1 MKIYISGPISGLPF
15 EDVKRNFDDAQMRL
29 EEQGYEVINPLNN
42 GLTEKHSWKEH
53 MKADIK
59 MLMDCDE
66 IYMMKGYAESKGAM
80 IEYNLAQDLGYDITI
95 QIE

>member
-1 MKIYISGPISGLPF
+1 
-15 EDVKRNFDDAQMRL
+15 MRL

-42 GLTEKHSWKEH
+42 GLTEKHSWAEH

-66 IYMMKGYAESKGAM
+66 IYMLKGYTESKGAM

-95 QIE
+95 QIK